1 VLAGEARQVKSG
13 LVKSGPA
20 RSSQVGGGQTRRWR
34 GSRRRRRRTERGQ
47 SWRRP
52 YALTLALAR
61 HAKAGCIGAIAFYI
75 SSASPQAARLP
86 VPGQSLSSVCDRKKS
101 EHRKQASSA
110 ARSPLA
116 LPIAVRA
123 VVAQRL
129 EKLSISR
136 FHRVRISTVSNA
148 PCVPSGPPWMPS
160 LVVEPLCHLR
170 RYTSPS
176 DRIEPV
182 AWAKKKKI
190 PSSSAL
196 RGNCSSHTRLP
207 GHHVCR
213 PVAMHRLVLC
223 LLITAPGLKPQ
234 YALPRLLP
242 ACAVSSPVSTS
253 SCLGT

>member
-1 VLAGEARQVKSG
+1 VRRVKSS
-13 LVKSGPA
+13 LVL
-20 RSSQVGGGQTRRWR
+20 SSQVQPGPVKWAAGKRGDGGAPGGGGGGQR
-34 GSRRRRRRTERGQ
+34 G
-47 SWRRP
+47 
-52 YALTLALAR
+52 AR
-61 HAKAGCIGAIAFYI
+61 VGVGRMLLLLRLLDTPKQAIGAIAYYI
-75 SSASPQAARLP
+75 SSASPKRLVSPSQARVSAA
-86 VPGQSLSSVCDRKKS
+86 SAIEKKS

-160 LVVEPLCHLR
+160 LVVEPLYHLR

-176 DRIEPV
+176 DGMEPV

-196 RGNCSSHTRLP
+196 RGSRSSHTRLP

-223 LLITAPGLKPQ
+223 LLITAPGLKLQ

-242 ACAVSSPVSTS
+242 AYAVSSPVSTS
-253 SCLGT
+253 SCLGA